1 VTLHFSCPAS
11 QELFR
16 PPWPAPTKISLQQP
30 NKKKLKG
37 NLKDS
42 CASPELW
49 LSRAGRKKKGGGVKR
64 GVICKNQGKKLFDWE
79 EIICR

>member
-49 LSRAGRKKKGGGVKR
+49 LSRAGRKKKGRWREKR
-64 GVICKNQGKKLFDWE
+64 RYLQKLREKTF
-79 EIICR
+79 